1 MESNS
6 WTYKKQSSRFFHF
19 SRKMISFQG
28 LRVFRHWKFYT
39 GRNLILDIFGRKMK
53 IFEFF
58 VTKILKVSSVWYWF
72 IQHKP
77 LYINFR
83 HCVRWKETPTTR
95 SSPGDY
101 YDLIRKSQF
110 SQFSSKSQ
118 KTVKKLFWKT
128 GLRCGLRCT
137 TVCYG
142 HLRNFKHTF

>member
-6 WTYKKQSSRFFHF
+6 WTHKKQSSRFFHF
-19 SRKMISFQG
+19 SSKM
-28 LRVFRHWKFYT
+28 V
-39 GRNLILDIFGRKMK
+39 IFFTSQTLMLHIFDQKMK

-110 SQFSSKSQ
+110 SSKSQ
-118 KTVKKLFWKT
+118 KNGQKTILKNWVTVWT
-128 GLRCGLRCT
+128 PMYYGMLRSSEE
-137 TVCYG
+137 
-142 HLRNFKHTF
+142 F